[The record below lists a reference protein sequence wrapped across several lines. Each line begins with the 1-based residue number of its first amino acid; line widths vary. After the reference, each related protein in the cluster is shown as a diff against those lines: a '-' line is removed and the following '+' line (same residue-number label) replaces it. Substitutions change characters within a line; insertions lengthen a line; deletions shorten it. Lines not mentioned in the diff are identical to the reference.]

1 MQTWYDELGNGK
13 ASSSLGFNSRGL
25 HQLKDLPGASYWHLL
40 VLFYGT
46 MSSPF
51 IYEDPLEP
59 PEELAGRTAELSLLR
74 DRIAETRNSRLE
86 GPRRY
91 GKTSLLKAALAA
103 ADKDGFVPIY
113 VNFLGVLTTA
123 DVAERIERAY
133 REQLD
138 GRLKRWFA
146 GAVST
151 LRPHVKA
158 TPGGIGV
165 EVAPETQVPGLLD
178 RLTLPRRLQERHGRQ
193 CAIAFDEFQDV
204 VRAGDALTGAIR
216 SELEQ
221 HGKVAAYIFSGSHP
235 GLMRDLFSD
244 RRHSFFAQAKP
255 IDLPRLSPEDLAEY
269 IGCRFEDRNRDP
281 GEALELLLATAGGH
295 PQRAMLLAHHLYE
308 RTKASTTATSEEW
321 VTAFAGATHDANP
334 EVQAAWDSWSNSERR
349 LMAVI
354 SERTTP
360 LQGRVAHERYG
371 VSKTGSNQSTVE
383 RLLHNGHVVADE
395 TTRTGWRVVDP
406 LLELW
411 LANGRNWP

>member
-1 MQTWYDELGNGK
+1 
-13 ASSSLGFNSRGL
+13 
-25 HQLKDLPGASYWHLL
+25 
-40 VLFYGT
+40 

-59 PEELAGRTAELSLLR
+59 PEALADRTAELALLR

-91 GKTSLLKAALAA
+91 GKTSLLKATLSAA
-103 ADKDGFVPIY
+103 NRDGFVPIY
-113 VNFLGVLTTA
+113 VNFLGVLTAA

-151 LRPHVKA
+151 LRPRVKA
-158 TPGGIGV
+158 APAGVGV
-165 EVAPETQVPGLLD
+165 ELAPQAPTMLDLLD
-178 RLTLPRRLQERHGRQ
+178 RLALPRRLHERHGRQ

-204 VRAGDALTGAIR
+204 VRAGDPLTGTIR

-244 RRHSFFAQAKP
+244 RRHAFFAQAKP
-255 IDLPRLSPEDLAEY
+255 VDLPRLGAADLADY
-269 IGCRFEDRNRDP
+269 IGSRFESGGRDP
-281 GEALELLLATAGGH
+281 GEALELLLETADGH

-308 RTKASTTATSEEW
+308 STKPATTANGEDW
-321 VTAFAGATHDANP
+321 VTAFAAATRDANP

-349 LMAVI
+349 LMSVVA
-354 SERTTP
+354 ERATP
-360 LQGRVAHERYG
+360 LQGRIARERHG
-371 VSKTGSNQSTVE
+371 VSKTGSNQHTIE
-383 RLLHNGHVVADE
+383 HLLRDGHLVADE
-395 TTRTGWRVVDP
+395 TTATGWRVVDP

-411 LANGRNWP
+411 LANSRGWPAVT